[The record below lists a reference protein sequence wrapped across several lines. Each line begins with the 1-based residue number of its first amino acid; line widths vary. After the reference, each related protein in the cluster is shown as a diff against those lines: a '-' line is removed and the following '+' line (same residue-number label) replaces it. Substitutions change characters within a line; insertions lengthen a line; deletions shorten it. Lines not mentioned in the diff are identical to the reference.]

1 MAQTLKS
8 DFAMRKY
15 LKYIILAIIA
25 FTIAGEVKRA
35 IGETAFVCL
44 FGGAF
49 WAIFLWEAWLK
60 DKFK

>member
-1 MAQTLKS
+1 
-8 DFAMRKY
+8 MRKY

-25 FTIAGEVKRA
+25 FTIVGEVKRA